1 MDNYLIFAWGKSN
14 QMVAAGICL
23 IKTPDVDNVSPWPLI
38 HNDLHTAAEKPSS
51 PTIGDCHW
59 EKLFFFFFVCFM
71 HSPYGMTHRF
81 FKC

>member
-59 EKLFFFFFVCFM
+59 EKLFFFFSLCVLCTALM
-71 HSPYGMTHRF
+71 A
-81 FKC
+81 